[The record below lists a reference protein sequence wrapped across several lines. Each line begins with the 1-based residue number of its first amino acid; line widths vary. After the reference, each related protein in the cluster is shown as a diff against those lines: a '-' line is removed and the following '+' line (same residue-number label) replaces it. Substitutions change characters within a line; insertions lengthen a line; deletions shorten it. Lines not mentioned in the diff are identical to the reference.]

1 MGIEPGQLR
10 QWKDDVDG
18 LEGPFIVLRSEG
30 MLYPTGA
37 RRGDPQQEH
46 WELLTVAGPMTGWS
60 ERLLTELSEVV
71 NEAR

>member
-10 QWKDDVDG
+10 RWNDDVDG

-30 MLYPTGA
+30 MLYPGGV

>member
-10 QWKDDVDG
+10 RWNGDVDG
-18 LEGPFIVLRSEG
+18 LEGCFIVLRSDG
-30 MLYPTGA
+30 MLYPMGA

>member
-18 LEGPFIVLRSEG
+18 LEGTFIVLRSEG
-30 MLYPTGA
+30 MLYPMGA